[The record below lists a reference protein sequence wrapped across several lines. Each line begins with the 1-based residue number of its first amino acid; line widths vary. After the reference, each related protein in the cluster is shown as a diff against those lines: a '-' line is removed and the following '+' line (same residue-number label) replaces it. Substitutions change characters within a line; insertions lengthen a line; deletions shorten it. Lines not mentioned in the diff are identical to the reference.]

1 MPDVIYLESIADAF
15 RYVLSGQKTGNV
27 VVTLSTPA
35 HSTGKAPMKKRYYRS
50 MLSLCLLVVVFD
62 AVYFP
67 AHKTLEMFLGLAAV
81 HVMLFGVVNFFGARW
96 LYGPVAQAFD
106 RSMDTP
112 QARQRIRNL
121 NWYSAVWIFCLG
133 VGYYGIMLLLVY
145 FSPMDTGDIAMEKIP
160 ASMWLTAIPSI
171 LYVYALLPAF
181 IAWFVVNDFT
191 LDLKAKAFGQ
201 FGFVYPAG
209 NRRIGPTLLVTFIIL
224 GFFPSVLV
232 TLELIAT
239 HAGETYTQFSAM
251 TPLEAILPDR
261 IIVFIGMIF
270 AVVYI
275 TRSFT
280 KPIHALLGEINRVR
294 DGDFSTQAAVITEDE
309 IGVLTREFNGMVR
322 GLHERELI
330 RDTFGK
336 YVTRDVADAILNKK
350 VNVAGEVRQCTVLV
364 TDIANYTGI
373 AEDLTPQEVI
383 EMLNEYFS
391 EMVAIIQAHRGVVNK
406 FIGDAVFA
414 MFNVPLDDP
423 DHAVHAI
430 RAALEIRNISTTR
443 SFGKNRR
450 LSTRIGINTGV
461 VVAGNI
467 GSAERMEYTVIG
479 DEVNVASR
487 LEQLNKEYDT
497 HILLGGNTYEMAK
510 GHFEF
515 DKLGT
520 LQLKGKERAI
530 EVYTVKQ

>member
-1 MPDVIYLESIADAF
+1 
-15 RYVLSGQKTGNV
+15 
-27 VVTLSTPA
+27 
-35 HSTGKAPMKKRYYRS
+35 
-50 MLSLCLLVVVFD
+50 
-62 AVYFP
+62 
-67 AHKTLEMFLGLAAV
+67 
-81 HVMLFGVVNFFGARW
+81 
-96 LYGPVAQAFD
+96 
-106 RSMDTP
+106 
-112 QARQRIRNL
+112 
-121 NWYSAVWIFCLG
+121 
-133 VGYYGIMLLLVY
+133 
-145 FSPMDTGDIAMEKIP
+145 
-160 ASMWLTAIPSI
+160 
-171 LYVYALLPAF
+171 
-181 IAWFVVNDFT
+181 
-191 LDLKAKAFGQ
+191 
-201 FGFVYPAG
+201 
-209 NRRIGPTLLVTFIIL
+209 
-224 GFFPSVLV
+224 
-232 TLELIAT
+232 AT